1 MFQDISGAGADR
13 IPLTHLPRE
22 LRRAGGPEV
31 SYRRL
36 YSLCLD
42 GRFPA
47 ERGSTGWTVARDDLP
62 AVIAALGRK
71 NSHRSA
77 SFKTEAA

>member
-1 MFQDISGAGADR
+1 MDR

-22 LRRAGGPEV
+22 LRRAGDPEI

-47 ERGSTGWTVARDDLP
+47 ERGTTGWTVARDDLP
-62 AVIAALGRK
+62 AVMAAL
-71 NSHRSA
+71 SA
-77 SFKTEAA
+77 RGVNRAAA